1 MEVSYEFYS
10 EVYHGSSIPA
20 EEWAG
25 YAARGAE
32 QIARYKR
39 AYTVTVPDDIPDGEE
54 RAVCAIAEA
63 LYGFDLLSSGEGGPV
78 QSAAIGSVSVS
89 YGGSAAQMVDLSPK
103 GQAQEM
109 YRCACRH
116 LDIFR
121 GVR

>member
-1 MEVSYEFYS
+1 MVVPYDFYS
-10 EVYHGSSIPA
+10 ERYHGSSVPP
-20 EEWAG
+20 EEWTG

-39 AYTVTVPDDIPDGEE
+39 VYTVSVPDDAPDGEE

-63 LYGFDLLSSGEGGPV
+63 LYGFDLLSSGEGSPI

-89 YGGSAAQMVDLSPK
+89 YGGAAAQMVDLSQK
-103 GQAQEM
+103 GQEKEL
-109 YRCACRH
+109 YRCACRY